1 MSHIILLALLPI
13 FFVLLLGYTAG
24 KWRRVDNTHV
34 GALNTVV
41 MSYALPASLFAA
53 TAATPRQAMLAQW
66 SLLLI
71 LGCAMMLIHPLWY
84 LLQRRVLRRPAGEAA
99 VQALTVALPNFA
111 AAGLPIVAALLGA
124 DKTVPV
130 AVAIAA
136 GALLPSPVTLALLE
150 LAKGG
155 ADAAQGNM
163 AIRVARAMGH
173 ALRRPIVLAPIIG
186 TMLSLLQWPLPDVA
200 AASLRQIG
208 QAAGGLALFVTG
220 LILSAQ
226 RFRLSANTL
235 LAVATINVARPL
247 LALAIA
253 RLLGTPPEITRITVL
268 MAALPAG
275 FFGILFGKNY
285 GVNSEEA
292 GSTIIA
298 STVASMFTLALVI
311 GWLYG

>member
-1 MSHIILLALLPI
+1 MIHIVLLALLPI
-13 FFVLLLGYTAG
+13 FFVLLLGYSAG
-24 KWRRVDNTHV
+24 KWRIVDHAHV

-41 MSYALPASLFAA
+41 MNYALPASLFAA

-66 SLLLI
+66 SLLVS
-71 LGCAMMLIHPLWY
+71 LGVTMMLIHPLWY
-84 LLQRRVLRRPAGEAA
+84 LLQRRLQRRSIGESA
-99 VQALTVALPNFA
+99 VQALTVALPNYA
-111 AAGLPIVAALLGA
+111 AAGLPIAAALLGQ
-124 DKTVPV
+124 DHLVPV

-150 LAKGG
+150 LAG
-155 ADAAQGNM
+155 ADAAASKGGI
-163 AIRVARAMGH
+163 ALRIARAIGR
-173 ALRRPIVLAPIIG
+173 ALRRPLVLAPIIG
-186 TMLSLLQWPLPDVA
+186 TALSLLAWPLPDVA

-208 QAAGGLALFVTG
+208 TAAGGLALFVTG

-235 LAVATINVARPL
+235 LAVATINFARPL
-247 LALAIA
+247 LALLVAH
-253 RLLGTPPEITRITVL
+253 LLGTPVEVTHIVVL

-275 FFGILFGKNY
+275 FFGILFGKSF

-292 GSTIIA
+292 GAIIIA
-298 STVASMFTLALVI
+298 STVLSMLTLALVI